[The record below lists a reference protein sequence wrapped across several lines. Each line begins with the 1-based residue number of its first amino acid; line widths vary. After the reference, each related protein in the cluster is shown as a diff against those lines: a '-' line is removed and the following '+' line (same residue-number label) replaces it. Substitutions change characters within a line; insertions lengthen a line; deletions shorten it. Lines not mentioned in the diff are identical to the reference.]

1 MREEV
6 YGCSAANGKRQTAN
20 GELMPIMN
28 VITTIKGSGVVMKGT
43 P

>member
-1 MREEV
+1 MGVPRQT
-6 YGCSAANGKRQTAN
+6 ANGKRQTVN